1 MWSGRLGVRQ
11 TRWAIVRHPS
21 TTWKVE
27 TMYEAMI
34 VCVIMHI
41 IIVVDV
47 CDNPINPG
55 GFG

>member
-1 MWSGRLGVRQ
+1 MWSVRLA
-11 TRWAIVRHPS
+11 RWAIVRHPS

-47 CDNPINPG
+47 CDNPINPV